1 MLERHVQYGYVA
13 YIGHIGNIGHVRHIR
28 LDYRTA
34 DHKLDIEDMLA
45 YSIAGHKVMLA
56 HM

>member
-13 YIGHIGNIGHVRHIR
+13 YIGHIGHVK

-34 DHKLDIEDMLA
+34 DRKLDIEDMLA
-45 YSIAGHKVMLA
+45 YSIASHEVMLA
-56 HM
+56 HK

>member
-13 YIGHIGNIGHVRHIR
+13 YIGHIGNIGNIGNIRHIR

-34 DHKLDIEDMLA
+34 DRKLDI
-45 YSIAGHKVMLA
+45 
-56 HM
+56 